1 MQERIPEPELM
12 DGPVQAQAY
21 AEADFISVNAGFVAE
36 LAAHFRDLG
45 PAPAILDL
53 GCGPGD
59 IPVRL
64 ARALPGARIT
74 AVDGAPAM
82 TAYAEQA
89 VTVAGLAG
97 RVRVVTAALQELDEP
112 RRPFDLVV
120 SNSLL
125 HHLHRPEALWEVIR
139 QQGVAGTAVYVMD
152 LMRPDSRE
160 EVDALVAA
168 YAAREPEQL
177 REDFRHS
184 LHAAFTPEEVREQLQ
199 ACGCAGLQVRPVSDR
214 HLLVSGRL
222 GGHH

>member
-21 AEADFISVNAGFVAE
+21 AEADFTSVNAGFVAE
-36 LAAHFRDLG
+36 LAAHFPDLG

-74 AVDGAPAM
+74 AVEGARAM
-82 TAYAEQA
+82 TDYAQQA
-89 VTVAGLAG
+89 VAAAGLAG
-97 RVRVVTAALQELDEP
+97 RVRVVTAALQELSEP
-112 RRPFDLVV
+112 RRPFELVV

-125 HHLHRPEALWEVIR
+125 HHLHRPGDLWAVVR
-139 QQGVAGTAVYVMD
+139 QQGAAGTAVYVMD
-152 LMRPDSRE
+152 LMRPASRE
-160 EVDALVAA
+160 EVDALVDA
-168 YAAREPEQL
+168 YAAHEPAQL

-184 LHAAFTPEEVREQLQ
+184 LHAAFTPEEVREQLE
-199 ACGCAGLQVRPVSDR
+199 ACGCGELQVRSVSDR